1 MEKET
6 LFEIRD
12 ISNNV
17 FLYYREKYSRR
28 FVIGLA
34 SKTNLNYSGNCQ
46 IMVNYIL

>member
-6 LFEIRD
+6 LFEIRG

-28 FVIGLA
+28 FVIGF
-34 SKTNLNYSGNCQ
+34 SFKDKS
-46 IMVNYIL
+46 